1 MLDTAEVLHAA
12 VPLLMRPP
20 RDVPNPILVLQDSKA
35 TDDRVALFALFGV
48 RVPAPVAG
56 SEKLGR
62 GKGGLL
68 HVTAYTPWLMPR
80 QEIRNGYSPWSSSSR
95 RWYGIENPIG
105 RLLGRRVESS
115 SGCPHLATNPAGWR
129 VGIGAPEN
137 CPLVVVARSRA
148 VLLDHRRLPSQPRC
162 FALMPAS

>member
-12 VPLLMRPP
+12 VPLLMWPP
-20 RDVPNPILVLQDSKA
+20 RHVPNPILILEDSKA

-80 QEIRNGYSPWSSSSR
+80 QEIRNG
-95 RWYGIENPIG
+95 
-105 RLLGRRVESS
+105 LLALVFVVPPVVWHREPYR
-115 SGCPHLATNPAGWR
+115 AFAG
-129 VGIGAPEN
+129 P
-137 CPLVVVARSRA
+137 
-148 VLLDHRRLPSQPRC
+148 PR
-162 FALMPAS
+162 